1 MVKIIFS
8 LLLFNLHPF
17 HISVTDIEFDQDTKS
32 LEIAQKIFIDDFEEV
47 LRGLGHQN
55 VDLVAKSRKVVNDQL
70 VKDYLLKNFE
80 VIANGK
86 STGYTFLG
94 SQIEEDA
101 IWCYMEI
108 PKTKKLKSISIRNT
122 ILTDRFED
130 QMNLVHV
137 KREGKIKSMR
147 LTRNNPQENFDYQ

>member
-32 LEIAQKIFIDDFEEV
+32 IEIAQKIFIDDFEEV